1 MKSKLQKI
9 ILYLFLLCCIYS
21 LWTLR
26 PVQILYTYSDAG
38 NSVFLVVDHL
48 PWTDSDKIN
57 WYLKHQNEI
66 KNQHPLPEGSWHTWY
81 VIDIGNGFTDY
92 KKYIEGPYEDLYC
105 FPTIK
110 SNDNCIVKNYLMVIN
125 EYPYRNTHFFIAD
138 NNEYQLTQE
147 NKIERVFNPHDFEKD
162 NFQQ

>member
-1 MKSKLQKI
+1 
-9 ILYLFLLCCIYS
+9 
-21 LWTLR
+21 
-26 PVQILYTYSDAG
+26 
-38 NSVFLVVDHL
+38 DHL

>member
-9 ILYLFLLCCIYS
+9 ILCLFLLCCIYN

-26 PVQILYTYSDAG
+26 
-38 NSVFLVVDHL
+38 
-48 PWTDSDKIN
+48 
-57 WYLKHQNEI
+57 
-66 KNQHPLPEGSWHTWY
+66 PLPEGSWHTWY

-125 EYPYRNTHFFIAD
+125 EYPYRNTHIGINDFT
-138 NNEYQLTQE
+138 EYQLTQE
-147 NKIERVFNPHDFEKD
+147 NKIERVFNPHDFK
-162 NFQQ
+162 

>member
-1 MKSKLQKI
+1 MKSKPQKI
-9 ILYLFLLCCIYS
+9 ILCLFLLCCIYN

-57 WYLKHQNEI
+57 WYLNHQNEI

-81 VIDIGNGFTDY
+81 VIDIGND
-92 KKYIEGPYEDLYC
+92 
-105 FPTIK
+105 
-110 SNDNCIVKNYLMVIN
+110 SNLLIVFYVQIMPDDFVM
-125 EYPYRNTHFFIAD
+125 
-138 NNEYQLTQE
+138 QLH
-147 NKIERVFNPHDFEKD
+147 RF
-162 NFQQ
+162 

>member
-1 MKSKLQKI
+1 MKL
-9 ILYLFLLCCIYS
+9 
-21 LWTLR
+21 
-26 PVQILYTYSDAG
+26 
-38 NSVFLVVDHL
+38 
-48 PWTDSDKIN
+48 KIN
-57 WYLKHQNEI
+57 IPYQKVVGI
-66 KNQHPLPEGSWHTWY
+66 RY

-138 NNEYQLTQE
+138 NNEYQLTQ
-147 NKIERVFNPHDFEKD
+147 KIR
-162 NFQQ
+162 

>member
-9 ILYLFLLCCIYS
+9 ILCLFLLCCIYN

-125 EYPYRNTHFFIAD
+125 EYPYRNTHIGINDFT
-138 NNEYQLTQE
+138 EYQLTPE
-147 NKIERVFNPHDFEKD
+147 NKIERVFNPHDFKKD
-162 NFQQ
+162 NF